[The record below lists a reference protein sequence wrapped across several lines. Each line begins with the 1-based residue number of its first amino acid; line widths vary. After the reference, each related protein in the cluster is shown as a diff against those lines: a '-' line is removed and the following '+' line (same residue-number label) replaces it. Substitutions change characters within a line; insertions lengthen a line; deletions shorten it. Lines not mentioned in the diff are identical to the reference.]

1 MQTFVPN
8 ARQDACVS
16 RVGFSAIRR
25 TTSLGSSPRLRCKQI
40 LCSETSPRSYRT
52 CSLPSKERSP
62 LLYFFVNSSI
72 TSITK
77 ADNSLATRCLDSDRW
92 RDRWVIDV
100 IEEVKKL
107 LIIADNCCSSHVRLR
122 TSAINQAAALS
133 NSSNC
138 VKQFRQLR

>member
-1 MQTFVPN
+1 MCRRPSVRVETFDLKHMRHELHAHAARLEQTFNVSCRVPAPLHIVRPGVR

-77 ADNSLATRCLDSDRW
+77 AVNSLVARCLESDRW
-92 RDRWVIDV
+92 RDR
-100 IEEVKKL
+100 
-107 LIIADNCCSSHVRLR
+107 
-122 TSAINQAAALS
+122 
-133 NSSNC
+133 
-138 VKQFRQLR
+138 